1 MNELLLKL
9 NYKDYPRLC
18 ILNGASAFRKSVE
31 KILPDKHVDTVI
43 DPKYLYE
50 FILIFTYETADIE
63 ELAPVSIH
71 NLAEDGM
78 LWIVYPK
85 KTSTKYKSDISR
97 DKGWEPLKKCG
108 FEPVRQVSVNDDLS
122 ALRFRNSKFVKSRR
136 KKIKKKR
143 HG

>member
-1 MNELLLKL
+1 MTELLLKL

-18 ILNGASAFRKSVE
+18 ILKGDNAFRKSLQ
-31 KILPDKHVDTVI
+31 KTLPGRQVDKVI

-50 FILIFTYETADIE
+50 FMVIFTFETADIE

-71 NLAEDGM
+71 NLAEDGI

-85 KTSTKYKSDISR
+85 KNSTKYKSDISR
-97 DKGWEPLKKCG
+97 DKGWETLKKCG

-122 ALRFRNSKFVKSRR
+122 ALRFRNSKFIKSRR
-136 KKIKKKR
+136 DKIK
-143 HG
+143 

>member
-1 MNELLLKL
+1 MTELLLKL

-18 ILNGASAFRKSVE
+18 ILKGDNAFRKSLQ
-31 KILPDKHVDTVI
+31 KTLPGRQVDKVI

-50 FILIFTYETADIE
+50 FMVIFTFETADIE

-71 NLAEDGM
+71 NLAEDGI

-97 DKGWEPLKKCG
+97 DKGWETLKKCG

-122 ALRFRNSKFVKSRR
+122 ALRFRNSKFIKSRR
-136 KKIKKKR
+136 DKIK
-143 HG
+143 

>member
-1 MNELLLKL
+1 MTELLLKL

-18 ILNGASAFRKSVE
+18 ILKGDNAFRKSLQ
-31 KILPDKHVDTVI
+31 KTLPGRQVDKVI

-50 FILIFTYETADIE
+50 FMVIFTFETADIE

-71 NLAEDGM
+71 NLAEDGI

-85 KTSTKYKSDISR
+85 KTSPKYKSDISR
-97 DKGWEPLKKCG
+97 DKGWETLKKCG

-122 ALRFRNSKFVKSRR
+122 ALRFRNSKFIKSRR
-136 KKIKKKR
+136 DKIK
-143 HG
+143 